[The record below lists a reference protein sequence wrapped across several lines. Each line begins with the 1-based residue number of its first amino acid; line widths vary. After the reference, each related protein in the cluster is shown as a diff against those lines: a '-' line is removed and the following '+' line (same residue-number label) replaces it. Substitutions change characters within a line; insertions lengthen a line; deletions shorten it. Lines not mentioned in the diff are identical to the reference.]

1 MAAGAVPQIGDG
13 PACIDMAAPLLYSK
27 TAERWK
33 MPQRH
38 PGSSLSR
45 GLLPRILFC
54 NQPGLPESYGVSMA
68 IKNGDTLRVHYTGTL
83 SDGTVF
89 DSSRE
94 REPLEFTMGKGMLI
108 PGFEA
113 AVMGH
118 EAGETVTVTIP
129 PSQAYG
135 ESDPELVFTVDRA
148 QVPDHIPLTV
158 GVPLQLSNEQ
168 GQMDV
173 TITEVTDE
181 EITLDANHP
190 LAGKELT
197 FEIEI
202 VSVN

>member
-1 MAAGAVPQIGDG
+1 
-13 PACIDMAAPLLYSK
+13 
-27 TAERWK
+27 
-33 MPQRH
+33 
-38 PGSSLSR
+38 
-45 GLLPRILFC
+45 
-54 NQPGLPESYGVSMA
+54 MA

-108 PGFEA
+108 PGF
-113 AVMGH
+113 

>member
-1 MAAGAVPQIGDG
+1 
-13 PACIDMAAPLLYSK
+13 
-27 TAERWK
+27 
-33 MPQRH
+33 
-38 PGSSLSR
+38 
-45 GLLPRILFC
+45 
-54 NQPGLPESYGVSMA
+54 MA

-135 ESDPELVFTVDRA
+135 ESDPAGLHRGPRPGARSYPADRGRA
-148 QVPDHIPLTV
+148 AAAFQ
-158 GVPLQLSNEQ
+158 
-168 GQMDV
+168 
-173 TITEVTDE
+173 
-181 EITLDANHP
+181 
-190 LAGKELT
+190 
-197 FEIEI
+197 
-202 VSVN
+202 

>member
-1 MAAGAVPQIGDG
+1 
-13 PACIDMAAPLLYSK
+13 
-27 TAERWK
+27 
-33 MPQRH
+33 
-38 PGSSLSR
+38 
-45 GLLPRILFC
+45 
-54 NQPGLPESYGVSMA
+54 
-68 IKNGDTLRVHYTGTL
+68 
-83 SDGTVF
+83 
-89 DSSRE
+89 
-94 REPLEFTMGKGMLI
+94 MGKGMLI

-135 ESDPELVFTVDRA
+135 ESDPELVFTVDAPGARSY
-148 QVPDHIPLTV
+148 PLTV